1 MKRWMLGLA
10 SAVTLTTLSSLPAA
24 TQAVAYRAPAARPP
38 SVLADAYHLSL
49 KSAWP
54 QLGTPDGACRNGGDE
69 MVRGMVTRKADGTYE
84 GTLDRTT
91 LLYFCGAHAGGATPA
106 SWCSRETAGSRCV
119 DWSCP
124 IRSARAAALS
134 GSRGGQ
140 TPTTRPRCGARARR
154 TSSIRSGRCTSACGT
169 ERNSLFQL
177 PGRGCGSGW
186 RTTPGSWRSSE
197 RHAGRQGSPLPAYVP
212 RGLVVAQPEK
222 PRVAE
227 QPRPGPLA
235 EADLGD
241 QLRRDP
247 LHRSARHRSGRER

>member
-91 LLYFCGAHAGGATPA
+91 LLYFCGAHAAGG
-106 SWCSRETAGSRCV
+106 
-119 DWSCP
+119 DSCE
-124 IRSARAAALS
+124 LVLE
-134 GSRGGQ
+134 GD
-140 TPTTRPRCGARARR
+140 
-154 TSSIRSGRCTSACGT
+154 GRVA
-169 ERNSLFQL
+169 
-177 PGRGCGSGW
+177 
-186 RTTPGSWRSSE
+186 
-197 RHAGRQGSPLPAYVP
+197 V
-212 RGLVVAQPEK
+212 RGLVVPDPVSPSGSALRLSWRPNAHHTAEVRGACSADFK
-222 PRVAE
+222 HSIREMYLSVRHGAEFALPVA
-227 QPRPGPLA
+227 GKGL
-235 EADLGD
+235 
-241 QLRRDP
+241 
-247 LHRSARHRSGRER
+247 RERLENYPWIVEIE